1 MYVLEVLCQ
10 KWVRKKKT
18 KKKKRKR
25 NGLEYM
31 LINFLKLLILNLG
44 T

>member
-1 MYVLEVLCQ
+1 MYVFEVLCQ

-18 KKKKRKR
+18 KKKKKR

-31 LINFLKLLILNLG
+31 LINFFKLLILN
-44 T
+44 